1 MRHRKLD
8 APYRLEALAPF
19 YRAATP
25 GIPFQ
30 VAMQR
35 GVRMYHDQTT
45 RPLNDLRWELMTLL
59 AHGSFVTVVDKT
71 AYDGWL
77 DSVAYR
83 RIGAAF
89 R

>member
-1 MRHRKLD
+1 VRHRKLD

-71 AYDGWL
+71 GYAG
-77 DSVAYR
+77 
-83 RIGAAF
+83 
-89 R
+89 